1 MDRQCL
7 AIASMNGTTSADRTF
22 TVIWLIPFM
31 SLFLVRYCVYEWK
44 KEKKMKME
52 EEEEVS

>member
-7 AIASMNGTTSADRTF
+7 AIASMNGTTSADHTF

-31 SLFLVRYCVYEWK
+31 SLFLVE
-44 KEKKMKME
+44 EEEEE